1 MQLITTQF
9 LPIKKV
15 DIYINELF
23 EKKYHLHQYPRTSS
37 INALKNYLSHLRDDI
52 YILVEHPYVDKVY
65 RDSYYHYYSSKNQE
79 YHRDCARL
87 SFFSKELKLE
97 DFRNVKIHEEIRES
111 YLGFTIIRPTFPQV
125 IGRSIISPEAIKR
138 NNFRICSV
146 KVDVTANSLKTSVIG
161 FPHASQNS
169 ETITCAETTIWCIME
184 YFGMRYP
191 EYRPTLPSKIGAIL
205 ASQSFERLLPS
216 KGLTAQQIS
225 FALRELGFGVKIYS
239 KEAYGN
245 EFLKLLKM
253 YIESGIPVVSAIQN
267 SQGIGHA
274 QSIIGRERFSDTD
287 VDALVTY
294 EDYGNNVLVYDFED
308 IDVDYVFM
316 DDNHPPYMH
325 SKLEFPSSF
334 YPQANWAGC
343 EIKSFIVPLYSKIY
357 MDAGEART
365 FAKSVL
371 KRYVT
376 QLNVLKDTDVILKVF
391 LASSRSY
398 KNELTGNETLKTLPR
413 ELLLRLPMPKFIWVA
428 ELSTKELIKKNLI
441 NGVFILDAT
450 ETNRQGLIAGLVG
463 NYYLTENL
471 NEIVQINV
479 PLSPFKNFNNNLR

>member
-1 MQLITTQF
+1 MQLITTEF
-9 LPIKKV
+9 LEINKV
-15 DIYINELF
+15 LVYLDELL
-23 EKKYHLHQYPRTSS
+23 EKKYLLHKYPRSSS
-37 INALKNYLSHLRDDI
+37 INIVKNYLDHLKQNL
-52 YILVEHPYVDKVY
+52 YVLVEHPYVDKVY

-79 YHRDCARL
+79 YNRDCIRL
-87 SFFSKELKLE
+87 SFFNKKLILD
-97 DFRNVKIHEEIRES
+97 DFRNHKSHEHIRDA

-125 IGRSIISPEAIKR
+125 IGRSVISPEAVVK

-146 KVDVTANSLKTSVIG
+146 TVDVTANALKTYVTG

-191 EYRPTLPSKIGAIL
+191 EYRPTLPSKIGAVL

-225 FALRELGFGVKIYS
+225 FALREFGFGVKIYS
-239 KEAYGN
+239 REAYGQ

-253 YIESGIPVVSAIQN
+253 YIESGIPVVTAIQN
-267 SQGIGHA
+267 DKGIGHA
-274 QSIIGRERFSDTD
+274 QSIIGRTKFTD
-287 VDALVTY
+287 KKVDDLINPIN
-294 EDYGNNVLVYDFED
+294 YGNNVMVYDFED
-308 IDVDYVFM
+308 IVVDYVYM
-316 DDNHPPYMH
+316 DDNHPPYMLE
-325 SKLEFPSSF
+325 KLENPSGF
-334 YPQANWAGC
+334 YPQPNWAGC
-343 EIKSFIVPLYSKIY
+343 EIKSFIVPLYPKIY
-357 MDAGEART
+357 LGAGEART

-371 KRYVT
+371 KRYIS
-376 QLNVLKDTDVILKVF
+376 QLNVLKDTEVILKVF

-398 KNELTGNETLKTLPR
+398 KNALTANDTLAIFPR

-428 ELSTKELIKKNLI
+428 ELSTKELIKKNYI

-450 ETNRQGLIAGLVG
+450 ETTRQGLIAGLVG
-463 NYYLTENL
+463 NYYITENL

-479 PLSPFKNFNNNLR
+479 PLQPFSNYNSNLR

>member
-9 LPIKKV
+9 LPINEV
-15 DIYINELF
+15 GVCLNELF
-23 EKKYHLHQYPRTSS
+23 EKQYQLHQYPRTSS
-37 INALKNYLSHLRDDI
+37 IDVLNKYLNHLRDDI
-52 YILVEHPYVDKVY
+52 FVLVEHPYVDKVY

-87 SFFSKELKLE
+87 SFFSKELKLQ
-97 DFRNVKIHEEIRES
+97 DFRDFKTHDEIKES

-125 IGRSIISPEAIKR
+125 IGRSVISPQAVKR

-146 KVDVTANSLKTSVIG
+146 TVDVTSNSLKTSVTG

-169 ETITCAETTIWCIME
+169 ETITCAETTIWCIMD

-191 EYRPTLPSKIGAIL
+191 EYRPTLPSKIGALL

-239 KEAYGN
+239 SDAYGK

-267 SQGIGHA
+267 TQGIGHA
-274 QSIIGRERFSDTD
+274 QSIIGRARFTDAD
-287 VDALVTY
+287 VDALVNSV
-294 EDYGNNVLVYDFED
+294 DYGNNVQVYDFED
-308 IDVDYVFM
+308 INVDYIFM

-325 SKLEFPSSF
+325 SKLETPSSF
-334 YPQANWAGC
+334 YTQSNWAGC
-343 EIKSFIVPLYSKIY
+343 KIKSFIVPLYSKIY

-371 KRYVT
+371 KRYIT

-398 KNELTGNETLKTLPR
+398 KNELTANNSLSALPR

-428 ELSTKELIKKNLI
+428 ELSTKELIKKNHV

-450 ETNRQGLIAGLVG
+450 ETNRQGLIAGLLG

-479 PLSPFKNFNNNLR
+479 PLSPFKNYNNNLR